1 MQRAILNSNP
11 FDIWGRATTTRDFI
25 HIDDVVDAVVTMAQ
39 NNCNQTVNL
48 CTGRPTTFLELSQIA
63 LKTLGI
69 TKMPRFNILADKPA
83 GVAYRVGDPTMM
95 SDYYT
100 PKISL
105 EEGVHRAISG
115 VL

>member
-1 MQRAILNSNP
+1 
-11 FDIWGRATTTRDFI
+11 
-25 HIDDVVDAVVTMAQ
+25 
-39 NNCNQTVNL
+39 
-48 CTGRPTTFLELSQIA
+48 
-63 LKTLGI
+63 
-69 TKMPRFNILADKPA
+69 
-83 GVAYRVGDPTMM
+83 MM

>member
-1 MQRAILNSNP
+1 
-11 FDIWGRATTTRDFI
+11 
-25 HIDDVVDAVVTMAQ
+25 
-39 NNCNQTVNL
+39 
-48 CTGRPTTFLELSQIA
+48 
-63 LKTLGI
+63 
-69 TKMPRFNILADKPA
+69 MPRFNILSDKPA